1 MDKILFTVQNYCFYL
16 KQMILVDMNLK
27 KVVIS
32 KI

>member
-1 MDKILFTVQNYCFYL
+1 VQNYCFYL

-27 KVVIS
+27 KIVIS